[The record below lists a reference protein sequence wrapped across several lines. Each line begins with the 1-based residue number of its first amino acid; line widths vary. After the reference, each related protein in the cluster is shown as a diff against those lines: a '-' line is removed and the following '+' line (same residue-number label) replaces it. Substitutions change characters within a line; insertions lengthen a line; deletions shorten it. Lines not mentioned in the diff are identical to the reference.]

1 VREGGGMSHLTILN
15 TEIRADEHG
24 RYCLNDLHRAAGSVV
39 RHRPGQWTRT
49 APFKE
54 LVSEL
59 RKDASMH
66 LDPVGSVHGGADR
79 GTYVC
84 RELVIA
90 YAMWVSPAFML
101 QVIRAFDGAQQQAMH
116 EAAVQHQQ
124 LAQLVLG
131 FQAGK
136 SEASLCGKVL
146 GKWGKRRRTMMQRI
160 EHLERQLQLTLDLS
174 ASAGSMGAL
183 Q

>member
-1 VREGGGMSHLTILN
+1 MNDITILS
-15 TEIRADEHG
+15 TQIRADEHG
-24 RYCLNDLHRAAGSVV
+24 RFCLNDLHRAAGSVI
-39 RHRPGQWTRT
+39 RNRPGQWTRT

-54 LVSEL
+54 LVAEL

-131 FQAGK
+131 LQAGK
-136 SEASLCGKVL
+136 SEASLCGRIL
-146 GKWGKRRRTMMQRI
+146 GKWGKKRRTTLQRI
-160 EHLERQLQLTLDLS
+160 EHLERQLQLTLDLP
-174 ASAGSMGAL
+174 APVAVAGVL